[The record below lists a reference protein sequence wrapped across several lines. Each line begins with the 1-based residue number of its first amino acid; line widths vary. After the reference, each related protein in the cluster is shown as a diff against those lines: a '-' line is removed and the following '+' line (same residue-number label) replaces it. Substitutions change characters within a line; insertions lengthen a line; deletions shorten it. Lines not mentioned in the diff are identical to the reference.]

1 VLVLKKPRPKITAL
15 KVGVGIILI
24 IVLWLVLQI
33 AVQTLINTV
42 YFKFLLLC
50 ILGFGFL
57 IISYLLKYG

>member
-1 VLVLKKPRPKITAL
+1 VLALKKPRPKITPL